1 MAGIEV
7 LSPLPG
13 IFYHRPSPE
22 EPAFKNPGD
31 AVNAGDVVGLIEIM
45 KSFNEVKAE
54 RAGTFTSYLVSHGEE
69 IAPGQ
74 PLALI
79 DG

>member
-22 EPAFKNPGD
+22 EPVFKNPGD

-45 KSFNEVKAE
+45 KSFNDVKAE
-54 RAGTFTSYLVSHGEE
+54 RAGTFMRYLVSHGEE

>member
-22 EPAFKNPGD
+22 EPVFKNPGD

-45 KSFNEVKAE
+45 KSFNEVRAE
-54 RAGTFTSYLVSHGEE
+54 RAGTFTGYLVSHGEE

>member
-1 MAGIEV
+1 MADIEV
-7 LSPLPG
+7 LSHLPG
-13 IFYHRPSPE
+13 IFYHRPSPD
-22 EPAFKNPGD
+22 EPMFKNPGD
-31 AVNAGDVVGLIEIM
+31 AVNRGDVLGLIEIM

-54 RAGTFTSYLVSHGEE
+54 RAGTFTRYLVGHGEE

-74 PLALI
+74 PLAVI

>member
-22 EPAFKNPGD
+22 EPVFKNPGD

-54 RAGTFTSYLVSHGEE
+54 HAGTFTGYLVSHGEE